1 MLITLGII
9 FALMVGFSV
18 SGLLVSSK
26 LTAYGKALQGVAFV
40 VLGSVVSVVVIVLMI
55 FIVWP
60 THMVI

>member
-9 FALMVGFSV
+9 FALMLGFSV

-26 LTAYGKALQGVAFV
+26 LTDSGKALQGVVFV
-40 VLGSVVSVVVIVLMI
+40 VLGSVVSVVVMVLMI